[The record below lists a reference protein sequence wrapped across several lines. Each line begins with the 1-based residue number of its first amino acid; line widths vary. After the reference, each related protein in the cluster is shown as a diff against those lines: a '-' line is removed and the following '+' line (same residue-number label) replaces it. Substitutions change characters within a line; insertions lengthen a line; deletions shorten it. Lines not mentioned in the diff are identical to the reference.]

1 MQLTLV
7 ISDLMFLIIVYLRI
21 DNVTLSAIE
30 SATMHSSLVASDG
43 IRRFLGLFNMG
54 FAPFPPPPPLKLQE
68 IYSIG
73 VSKIQTFYTPKSVY
87 SRSVYSRIVKSL
99 FVVGPSTEK
108 SLKRR

>member
-54 FAPFPPPPPLKLQE
+54 FAPFPPPPPPA
-68 IYSIG
+68 
-73 VSKIQTFYTPKSVY
+73 KITGNLFYRGFKNTNILY
-87 SRSVYSRIVKSL
+87 
-99 FVVGPSTEK
+99 TEK
-108 SLKRR
+108 CILQKCILQNSEIPFRSWPLH